1 MNKVLLAVG
10 LLSAGVA
17 FGQNQTTRPSST
29 TTNTSNYSTT
39 DTNNENSR
47 NATMGTNS
55 STNRPTSTTGNAY
68 NRSNSTTGTGSS
80 MGTSGMSTGSY
91 SNSSATGSNGYNSNS
106 MGTGTSTGSSTSGS
120 YNSNSMGTSGSSS
133 STPSTNSGSYN
144 SNSMGTSGTSTT
156 TPSTN
161 GSYNSNSM
169 GTSGSST
176 TTPSTNGSY
185 NTNSMSTGT
194 SPTTPSTTNYNSSS
208 DTGTGTSVTTNST
221 YSTQTTTR
229 PARTNDYKNFAYGI
243 YVGVNTTKFK
253 GEALDA
259 NGSATALTGRLGY
272 QAGFFVRG
280 GGRLYGQ
287 IGAEY
292 FASSSNYFTAGQG
305 QSAASIRDQ
314 INIKYI
320 QVPVYIGYK
329 LTESDRGISAVRV
342 QLGVEYA
349 NQIGSTANQFG
360 NLNDFQVKSGTFNG
374 LGQLGFDAGPLFL
387 DLTYHYGFSNA
398 IQQNA
403 GFAGSQRRI
412 LSASL
417 GFKF

>member
-1 MNKVLLAVG
+1 
-10 LLSAGVA
+10 
-17 FGQNQTTRPSST
+17 
-29 TTNTSNYSTT
+29 
-39 DTNNENSR
+39 
-47 NATMGTNS
+47 
-55 STNRPTSTTGNAY
+55 
-68 NRSNSTTGTGSS
+68 

-91 SNSSATGSNGYNSNS
+91 SNSSATGSNGS
-106 MGTGTSTGSSTSGS
+106 MSTGTSGSYNNGSSTSG
-120 YNSNSMGTSGSSS
+120 NSGYGSSS

-144 SNSMGTSGTSTT
+144 SMGTSGTSTT
-156 TPSTN
+156 TPSTT
-161 GSYNSNSM
+161 GSYNSNGM
-169 GTSGSST
+169 GTSST
-176 TTPSTNGSY
+176 TGSY
-185 NTNSMSTGT
+185 NTNSVGTGT
-194 SPTTPSTTNYNSSS
+194 SATTPSTTDYNTNSN
-208 DTGTGTSVTTNST
+208 TGTSVTTNST
-221 YSTQTTTR
+221 YSTETTAR

-320 QVPVYIGYK
+320 QVPVYVGYK